1 MAFARDPRHL
11 NPAYQGDP
19 ARYHRTRAFPP
30 GIGTQVVQRLLQVVG
45 RPRRAVDLGAGTGRI
60 ARPLAQQ
67 GVPVLAVDLSP
78 GMAAFLARHAQGLP
92 LRVLVADAR
101 RLPLPATGFEAVL
114 TVHMLH
120 LLPDPQRVLHEARRI
135 LAPDGWLAIG
145 LQEHAA
151 DAPVAWAQ
159 RLWHAAL
166 QREGLPQPMAG
177 WRTYDRIW
185 DLAAAAGFQR
195 QGRLVAARWQVAVN
209 PRAVW
214 EGVRE
219 RRYSPYWGLSAP
231 RHASLSQRL
240 WRVYARRFGWG
251 NRTRAEGRRFVWY
264 LFRAAGA

>member
-30 GIGTQVVQRLLQVVG
+30 GIGAQVVQRLLGAAG

-60 ARPLAQQ
+60 ALPLAQQ
-67 GVPVLAVDLSP
+67 GVSVLAVDLSP
-78 GMAAFLARHAQGLP
+78 GMAAFLARQARGLP
-92 LRVLVADAR
+92 LRVLRADAR
-101 RLPLPATGFEAVL
+101 RLPLPATSFEAVL

-120 LLPDPQRVLHEARRI
+120 LLPDPARALREARRI
-135 LAPDGWLAIG
+135 LAPGGWLAIG

-185 DLAAAAGFQR
+185 DLAAAAGFR
-195 QGRLVAARWQVAVN
+195 PQGRLVAAAWQVAVN

-251 NRTRAEGRRFVWY
+251 NRPRAEGRRFVWY
-264 LFRAAGA
+264 IFRAVEA